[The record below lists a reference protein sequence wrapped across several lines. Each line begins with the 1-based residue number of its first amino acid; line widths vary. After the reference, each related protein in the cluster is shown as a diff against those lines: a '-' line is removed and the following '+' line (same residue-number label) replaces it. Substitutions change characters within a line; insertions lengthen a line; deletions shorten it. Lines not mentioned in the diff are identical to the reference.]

1 MSKSKIKMPKNRK
14 EFEQALMDAFEA
26 GCSYGYGVEHTAN
39 IELQERIGAEH
50 YIGKISTDEKDNKL
64 LQVIT
69 EGYSYD

>member
-39 IELQERIGAEH
+39 IELQEKIGAEH
-50 YIGKISTDEKDNKL
+50 YIGKISTDKKDNKL
-64 LQVIT
+64 LQIIT
-69 EGYSYD
+69 EGY